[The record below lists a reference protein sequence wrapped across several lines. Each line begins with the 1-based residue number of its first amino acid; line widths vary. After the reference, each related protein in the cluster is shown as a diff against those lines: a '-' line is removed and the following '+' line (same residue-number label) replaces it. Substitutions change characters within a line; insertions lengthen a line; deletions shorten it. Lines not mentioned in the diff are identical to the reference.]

1 MQLDGAQILINQLK
15 AQGVKHI
22 FGYPG
27 ASILPVYDVLY
38 STPEIELIE
47 ATSEMGA
54 VFMADGYS
62 RAGKTVGVC
71 IATSGPGATNLVT
84 GIASAYMD
92 SVPLVVIT
100 GNVKMDLLGHDAFQE
115 VDIAGISMPI
125 TKYNYIVKD
134 VDSLASIVS
143 QAFSIANSG
152 RKGPVLI
159 DIPFNIFQEK
169 AEYLQTQP
177 NATYSDNKLSAQT
190 QTESLL
196 SATDLINNSKH
207 PIIYA
212 GGGVVSSS
220 TAQDLIAL
228 SEKLNAPVA
237 VSMPALGAM
246 PYDHKNYIG
255 VGTSINQLAKRL
267 LGECDLFIT
276 LGARFSNKALEQ
288 NFARKTT
295 KLLHLDIDRAEIS
308 KNLTADVAVIGDLS
322 QTLPQLV
329 SSIKP
334 KSLDWISKVVELK
347 SIQPEL
353 NEQKHWI
360 NSVFNHFGSNQIV
373 ATDVGQHQLWTANYY
388 GFSQPSKFLSSCGL
402 GAMGYGLG
410 ASIGAFFATGERVVL
425 ITGDGS
431 FNMSFAE
438 LSTIKRYDVPISIF
452 IMNNRC
458 LGMIRELQAKHYK
471 KRYIASTLSPP
482 NYSTLSKAFDV
493 SSAVAKSPEELDTI
507 LSTNTYRQI
516 VVDCII
522 NRNLKSF

>member
-159 DIPFNIFQEK
+159 DIPFNIFQER
-169 AEYLQTQP
+169 QSTF
-177 NATYSDNKLSAQT
+177 KLSPT
-190 QTESLL
+190 LL
-196 SATDLINNSKH
+196 TRTTSFQPKRKQKAYCLQ
-207 PIIYA
+207 PI
-212 GGGVVSSS
+212 
-220 TAQDLIAL
+220 
-228 SEKLNAPVA
+228 
-237 VSMPALGAM
+237 
-246 PYDHKNYIG
+246 
-255 VGTSINQLAKRL
+255 
-267 LGECDLFIT
+267 
-276 LGARFSNKALEQ
+276 
-288 NFARKTT
+288 
-295 KLLHLDIDRAEIS
+295 
-308 KNLTADVAVIGDLS
+308 
-322 QTLPQLV
+322 
-329 SSIKP
+329 
-334 KSLDWISKVVELK
+334 
-347 SIQPEL
+347 
-353 NEQKHWI
+353 
-360 NSVFNHFGSNQIV
+360 
-373 ATDVGQHQLWTANYY
+373 
-388 GFSQPSKFLSSCGL
+388 
-402 GAMGYGLG
+402 
-410 ASIGAFFATGERVVL
+410 
-425 ITGDGS
+425 
-431 FNMSFAE
+431 
-438 LSTIKRYDVPISIF
+438 
-452 IMNNRC
+452 
-458 LGMIRELQAKHYK
+458 
-471 KRYIASTLSPP
+471 
-482 NYSTLSKAFDV
+482 
-493 SSAVAKSPEELDTI
+493 
-507 LSTNTYRQI
+507 
-516 VVDCII
+516 
-522 NRNLKSF
+522 